1 MSTTFTP
8 SAWTGTKQQT
18 APSLNIKPNSAFYL
32 LHSPFQWEL
41 VEMNDGHIWLPQ
53 FGQLYEIAG
62 VNGIEETPQGPD
74 SRVARM
80 KLQESGQTVLDREY
94 GYITRYE
101 TKYGGYYYTMKW
113 DLPKQI
119 GKKVYWNTDTDEY
132 NKWRLSLV
140 TMGVIDPPEIEV
152 IHSKVNILNRKIDRK
167 LKFQHIPEVKKEIDD
182 LYALKKQMQTAYD
195 SIHQIETEPAAATP
209 KKKRTKK
216 SDTDA

>member
-101 TKYGGYYYTMKW
+101 TK
-113 DLPKQI
+113 
-119 GKKVYWNTDTDEY
+119 
-132 NKWRLSLV
+132 
-140 TMGVIDPPEIEV
+140 
-152 IHSKVNILNRKIDRK
+152 
-167 LKFQHIPEVKKEIDD
+167 
-182 LYALKKQMQTAYD
+182 
-195 SIHQIETEPAAATP
+195 
-209 KKKRTKK
+209 
-216 SDTDA
+216 